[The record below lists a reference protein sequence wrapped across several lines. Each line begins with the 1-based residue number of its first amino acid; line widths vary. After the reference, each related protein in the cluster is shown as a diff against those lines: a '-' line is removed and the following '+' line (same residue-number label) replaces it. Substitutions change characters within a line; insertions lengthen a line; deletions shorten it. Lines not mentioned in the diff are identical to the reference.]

1 MFLPLIELQR
11 ADNVFVAPEAPDK
24 GDATFGGQLIAQSLA
39 AAYQTLDD
47 DRAVHSLHAYFLR
60 PGDVDQTTE
69 LEVTSIRDGRS
80 FSSREVHARQSGKEV
95 FRLIASFQVDEES
108 PVYDRAIMPEVPPPE
123 AVATTYD
130 DFTLSV
136 THPDGSET
144 WWYGADRP
152 MEIRYINPPTELSPV
167 TEPQLMWM
175 RVAQTLPDDAATHA
189 IGLAYL
195 SDSTLVDHILLPHGG
210 RWQEEDFLGTSID
223 HSMWFRR
230 PARAD
235 EWLLFE
241 QTVETTGTGR
251 GLANGRFFDSDGKLI
266 ATCMQEG
273 LMRWITT

>member
-1 MFLPLIELQR
+1 MFLPLIDLQR
-11 ADNVFVAPEAPDK
+11 TDDAFIAPDSPDK
-24 GDATFGGQLIAQSLA
+24 GDATFGGQFLAQSLA
-39 AAYQTLDD
+39 AAYQTLED

-60 PGDVDQTTE
+60 PGDVDQTTT
-69 LEVTSIRDGRS
+69 LAVTTIRDGRS
-80 FSSREVHARQSGKEV
+80 FSSREVRASQSGKEV
-95 FRLIASFQVDEES
+95 FRLVASFQVAEES
-108 PVYDRAIMPEVPPPE
+108 PVYDRATMPPVPPPD

-136 THPDGSET
+136 THPQGDET

-152 MEIRYINPPTELSPV
+152 LEIRYINPPTSTEAV

-175 RVAQTLPDDAATHA
+175 KIADALPDDPAIHAA
-189 IGLAYL
+189 GLAYL
-195 SDSTLVDHILLPHGG
+195 SDSTLIDHILLPHGG
-210 RWQEEDFLGTSID
+210 RWQEDGFLGTSID

-241 QTVETTGTGR
+241 QTVETTGAGR
-251 GLANGRFFDSDGKLI
+251 GLANGRIFDTDGKLI

-273 LMRWITT
+273 LMRWTTT